1 MHDFTLFIRRFAG
14 MNPIQ
19 ENAARWNAAPG
30 NAPSEFQMSSFSR
43 LSPNAQG
50 IIMIIFAAFF
60 WTCIDVVVKA
70 LSGDYH
76 ATQLVWVRYAGQAAI
91 AVSVVWIR
99 HPGAMRT
106 NNLPLQVVRALM
118 LLFATSTYF
127 IGLGNVEL
135 AVAAAV
141 VQVNPL
147 IIVIAAYFLL
157 NESLGW
163 KKLLGVAIGLLGAVA
178 IIRPGASVFNPYAFF
193 PLAAAAGYAGYTI
206 LTRHLSKSESVWT
219 NFLYT
224 SIIGVL
230 FSAVLAPF
238 FWTTP
243 NLPDLGLMLLAA
255 VFGAC
260 GQYLVVRA
268 LFVAEASVVSPFTYI
283 SLVFA
288 AIFGIV
294 LFGEFPDIWTYAGS
308 AMIVMSGLYIWRI
321 EAKRRSQN

>member
-1 MHDFTLFIRRFAG
+1 
-14 MNPIQ
+14 
-19 ENAARWNAAPG
+19 
-30 NAPSEFQMSSFSR
+30 MSSFAR
-43 LSPNAQG
+43 LTPNAQG

-76 ATQLVWVRYAGQAAI
+76 AAQLVWIRCAGQAVI
-91 AVSVVWIR
+91 AVTLVGLR

-106 NNLPLQVVRALM
+106 NNLPLQVVRSLM
-118 LLFATSTYF
+118 LLFATFTYF
-127 IGLGNVEL
+127 IGLGRVEL

-163 KKLLGVAIGLLGAVA
+163 KKLLGVGIGLLGAVA
-178 IIRPGASVFNPYAFF
+178 IIRPGASAFNPYAFF

-206 LTRHLSKSESVWT
+206 LTRQLSKSESVWT

-224 SIIGVL
+224 PVVGFV
-230 FSAVLAPF
+230 FSALLVPF

-243 NLPDLGLMLLAA
+243 SLPDFGLMMLAA
-255 VFGAC
+255 AFGAC
-260 GQYLVVRA
+260 GQYLVVKA
-268 LFVAEASVVSPFTYI
+268 LFIAEASVVSPFTY
-283 SLVFA
+283 SALVFA
-288 AIFGIV
+288 ATFGIV

-308 AMIVMSGLYIWRI
+308 AMIVISGLLIWRI
-321 EAKRRSQN
+321 ESKRRPLN

>member
-1 MHDFTLFIRRFAG
+1 MLQAKVQHK
-14 MNPIQ
+14 
-19 ENAARWNAAPG
+19 
-30 NAPSEFQMSSFSR
+30 NAPSEFRMSSFAR

-50 IIMIIFAAFF
+50 IIMIIVAAFF

-70 LSGDYH
+70 LSDDYH
-76 ATQLVWVRYAGQAAI
+76 AAQLVWVRYAGQAAI
-91 AVSVVWIR
+91 AITLVGLR
-99 HPGAMRT
+99 HPEAMRT

-118 LLFATSTYF
+118 LLFATLTYF
-127 IGLGNVEL
+127 IGLGRVEL

-163 KKLLGVAIGLLGAVA
+163 RKLLGVGIGLLGAVV
-178 IIRPGASVFNPYAFF
+178 IIRPGAAVFNPYAFF

-206 LTRHLSKSESVWT
+206 STRQLSNSESFWT

-224 SIIGVL
+224 PVIGVG
-230 FSAVLAPF
+230 FSALLVPF

-243 NLPDLGLMLLAA
+243 DLPDLGLMLLAA
-255 VFGAC
+255 AFGAC
-260 GQYLVVRA
+260 GQYFVVKA
-268 LFVAEASVVSPFTYI
+268 LFIAEASVVSPFTYI

-288 AIFGIV
+288 ATFGIV
-294 LFGEFPDIWTYAGS
+294 MFGEFPDIWTYAGS
-308 AMIVMSGLYIWRI
+308 AMIVISGLFIWRI
-321 EAKRRSQN
+321 ESKRRP